1 MSFIKSFKRSAKP
14 NSTHGIDAKKPF
26 YKRKKWKVFF
36 VVFGILLICLTSFLA
51 YIYATG
57 SKIFENGIGGSSFVR
72 AIKGEKL
79 EGEEEGRVNILLM
92 GRGGDNHPGGLL
104 TDSLVIASIDVKNK
118 KMALI
123 SVPRDLY
130 VPIKKHGS
138 DKINSAFAYGYKD
151 YLSDNC
157 KKKKQSDCAD
167 DASIAGA
174 QLTRETISDVL
185 GVPIQYHVMIDFEG
199 FKQLVDKVGGID
211 IYVDK
216 AIYDPLYPDK
226 EMKGYDPLRIK
237 AGQQHMNGELALK
250 YSRSRETTSD
260 FDRSRRQQQV
270 LSAIKDKTM
279 KAGVLANPKTVLDL
293 VTIVGNHLRTNFTP
307 SELKILAE
315 MMSGIDQNAMITK
328 VLSSANDSYL
338 VSDSSSG
345 TYYLKPKSG
354 NFDEIRNMVKN
365 IFSGDSQDKIV
376 LKVEVLNAS
385 KTSGQASKLASEL
398 ETDSQFD
405 IVSIKNSQEK
415 SKTTVIYDYSGG
427 VNKTAISFLEK
438 KYNTKVVQRTRS
450 ANTGVDISIIIGDD
464 FSANS

>member
-1 MSFIKSFKRSAKP
+1 MSFIKSFKRSPKP
-14 NSTHGIDAKKPF
+14 NSTNIKKPF
-26 YKRKKWKVFF
+26 YKKKGWKVFF
-36 VVFGILLICLTSFLA
+36 VIFGILLICLASFLA

-57 SKIFENGIGGSSFVR
+57 SKIFENGIGGSSLVR
-72 AIKGEKL
+72 AIKGDKL
-79 EGEEEGRVNILLM
+79 NGEEDGRVNILLM

-104 TDSLVIASIDVKNK
+104 TDSLLVASIDVKNK

-130 VPIKKHGS
+130 VPIKNHGS
-138 DKINSAFAYGYKD
+138 DKINAAFAYGYKD

-157 KKKKQSDCAD
+157 KKKKQSDCVD

-174 QLTRETISDVL
+174 QLTRETVSNVL
-185 GVPIQYHVMIDFEG
+185 GIPVQYHVMIDFEG
-199 FKQLVDKVGGID
+199 FKQLVDKLGGVD

-226 EMKGYDPLRIK
+226 EMKGYDPLYIK
-237 AGQQHMNGELALK
+237 AGQQHMDGELALK

-270 LSAIKDKTM
+270 ISAVRDKM
-279 KAGVLANPKTVLDL
+279 LKAGVLANPKTVLDL

-307 SELKILAE
+307 AELKILAE
-315 MMSGIDQNAMITK
+315 MINGIDQNTMVTK

-345 TYYLKPKSG
+345 TFYLKPKTG
-354 NFDEIRNMVKN
+354 NFDAIKDMVKN
-365 IFSGDSQDKIV
+365 IFSEDASNKTA

-385 KTSGQASKLASEL
+385 KISGQASKIASEL
-398 ETDSQFD
+398 KVNSQFD
-405 IVSIKNSQEK
+405 VVTVKTAEEK
-415 SKTTVIYDYSGG
+415 SKTTKIYDYSGG
-427 VNKTAISFLEK
+427 TNKSAISFLEK
-438 KYNTKVVQRTRS
+438 KYNTKVIQRTR
-450 ANTGVDISIIIGDD
+450 NTGDSVDISIIIGDD
-464 FSANS
+464 FSASS